1 MKYGKIYI
9 TAAIFLFIG
18 IIIFVIGFAM
28 MGFNIM
34 NFDTEPAYIEKSY
47 SLDGNVSSIVVEEI
61 DATINILPSSDKKI
75 NIKYYENGNKTYS
88 IGKLA
93 DGSLSIRKNK
103 VAGLFNNLLT
113 FSVSTPILTIEVPE
127 KYEGKMI
134 IENQNGNT
142 IAEGISMG
150 SIKVEAENGFV
161 RIYESSVLGNL
172 DIDTEN
178 GNIEL
183 YETQVDGTAKL
194 SCENCRLFAQA
205 VTASEIY
212 TENENGF
219 TALVNTKAKN
229 TIFAENENG
238 NIELSSVEF
247 SVGAIII
254 TENGDIRGSVIG
266 EESDFSFNCVS
277 TNGKCNLGNTA
288 TQGAKQ
294 LNLRSENGDIDITF
308 LSESE
313 NKD

>member
-9 TAAIFLFIG
+9 TAAIFLFVG
-18 IIIFVIGFAM
+18 IIIFGIGFAM

-34 NFDTEPAYIEKSY
+34 NFDTEPAYLEKSY
-47 SLDGNVSSIVVEEI
+47 SLDGNVSAIVVEEF
-61 DATINILPSSDKKI
+61 DATINILPSTDKKI

-88 IGKLA
+88 INKLV
-93 DGSLSIRKNK
+93 DGSLSIKKNK
-103 VAGLFNNLLT
+103 TAGLFNNLLT
-113 FSVSTPILTIEVPE
+113 FSVSTPILTIEIPE

-142 IAEGISMG
+142 IAEGICMG
-150 SIKVEAENGFV
+150 SIKAEAENGFV

-172 DIDTEN
+172 DVDTEN

-183 YETQVDGTAKL
+183 YETQIGGTAKL
-194 SCENCRLFAQA
+194 SCENGRLFAQA
-205 VTASEIY
+205 VTASDIY

-219 TALVNTKAKN
+219 TALVDTKAKN
-229 TIFAENENG
+229 TVFSESENG

-247 SVGAIII
+247 NTGATII

-277 TNGKCNLGNTA
+277 SNGICNLGSSA
-288 TQGAKQ
+288 PQGPKQ
-294 LNLRSENGDIDITF
+294 LNLRSENGDIEIAF
-308 LSESE
+308 LS
-313 NKD
+313 NKE